1 MGRVRWA
8 GSDGPRAIGRERW
21 AGSDWSGPHHSAF
34 TVSLRHV
41 PEGHTVHRIARQL
54 ALDLVGHHLT
64 VSSPQGRFAAGARR
78 LDGQLLV
85 ASRAVG
91 KQLFLEFESGD
102 VLRVHLGL
110 YGAWDFFGRLTPLAP
125 GDVAR
130 GSMGAPRLRRAVR
143 MGENEREIGTLLD
156 AGAGTTDGAGIG
168 TGADRSTESRPDS
181 AFPPD
186 FPPPPVGQVRV
197 RLASAETVADLRGP
211 SACEVLDPDQ
221 TAAAVARLGPDP
233 AAGRWIRLNDGLGT
247 GAGWSAP
254 NDPNDHNDPN
264 DPDCSDDSGGSDD
277 SDGSDGRRD
286 LMIARLT
293 SRSVAVGQLLMD
305 QSVVAGI
312 GNIYRAELLF
322 RARLDPHTPGRQVPR
337 EVAGALWDDWSVLLA
352 EGIRTGL
359 IITRDLSPADQAAAL
374 TDPTLRNWVYHRTGL
389 PCLISGT
396 PVVVEE
402 MAGRNL
408 YWCPVCQ
415 RG

>member
-1 MGRVRWA
+1 M
-8 GSDGPRAIGRERW
+8 
-21 AGSDWSGPHHSAF
+21 
-34 TVSLRHV
+34 

-54 ALDLVGHHLT
+54 GLDLVGHRLA

-110 YGAWDFFGRLTPLAP
+110 YGAWDFYGRLTPLTP
-125 GDVAR
+125 GAVAR

-143 MGENEREIGTLLD
+143 MGEDEREVGAD
-156 AGAGTTDGAGIG
+156 AGIDH
-168 TGADRSTESRPDS
+168 P
-181 AFPPD
+181 FPPE
-186 FPPPPVGQVRV
+186 PVGQVRV

-211 SACEVLDPDQ
+211 SACEVLDPSQ
-221 TAAAVARLGPDP
+221 ASLAVARLGPDP
-233 AAGRWIRLNDGLGT
+233 AADLAEWPGYAPLSNPSTNGQATDAALG
-247 GAGWSAP
+247 SAP
-254 NDPNDHNDPN
+254 SPR
-264 DPDCSDDSGGSDD
+264 SV
-277 SDGSDGRRD
+277 
-286 LMIARLT
+286 MIDRLT

-322 RARLDPHTPGRQVPR
+322 RARLDPHTPGRRVPR
-337 EVAGALWDDWSVLLA
+337 ETAGALWDDWAVLLA
-352 EGIRTGL
+352 EGIRTGV
-359 IITRDLSPADQAAAL
+359 IITRDLSPTEHTDAL

-389 PCLISGT
+389 PCLVSGT

-402 MAGRNL
+402 MASRNL
-408 YWCPVCQ
+408 YWCPTCQ
-415 RG
+415 K